1 MLDIVQQ
8 NNMLGIVLVSQ
19 SQNIKSMMKRD
30 CWNACSASFI
40 LHRQTVFVI
49 SELYHLVR
57 DVLKHFNSLQPG
69 DLENTTKDLFSK
81 TKNKQLQKNSKKR
94 TQTKDVLTG
103 WQEPDPAGSETLNQ
117 KTQNKNCHKKI

>member
-1 MLDIVQQ
+1 M
-8 NNMLGIVLVSQ
+8 
-19 SQNIKSMMKRD
+19 
-30 CWNACSASFI
+30 
-40 LHRQTVFVI
+40 FVI

-57 DVLKHFNSLQPG
+57 DVLHVFLQQVLKHFNSLQSG

-103 WQEPDPAGSETLNQ
+103 WQEPDPAGSKTLNQ
-117 KTQNKNCHKKI
+117 KKPE